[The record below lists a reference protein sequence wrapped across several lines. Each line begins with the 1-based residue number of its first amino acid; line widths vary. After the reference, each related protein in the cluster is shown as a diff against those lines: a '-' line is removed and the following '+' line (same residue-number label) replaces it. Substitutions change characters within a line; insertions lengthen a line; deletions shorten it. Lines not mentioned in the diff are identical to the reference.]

1 MFKAQGKFPG
11 SKSKSAHLLISCPV
25 SHAVPRS
32 CALKIGPW
40 EFSWDLNFEISAST
54 SAPLL
59 RKLAVPA
66 FMNITGERTAAPLA
80 IGLFQIHPDKTGPA
94 LHRPAVPEQST
105 EPAGQ
110 RAYPLN

>member
-1 MFKAQGKFPG
+1 MSGRPCGPAIRRLGNWSLG
-11 SKSKSAHLLISCPV
+11 ILL
-25 SHAVPRS
+25 
-32 CALKIGPW
+32 G
-40 EFSWDLNFEISAST
+40 FELEAST

-66 FMNITGERTAAPLA
+66 FMNITAERTAASLA
-80 IGLFQIHPDKTGPA
+80 IGLLQIHPDKTGPA

-110 RAYPLN
+110 RAYPLNHAGRD